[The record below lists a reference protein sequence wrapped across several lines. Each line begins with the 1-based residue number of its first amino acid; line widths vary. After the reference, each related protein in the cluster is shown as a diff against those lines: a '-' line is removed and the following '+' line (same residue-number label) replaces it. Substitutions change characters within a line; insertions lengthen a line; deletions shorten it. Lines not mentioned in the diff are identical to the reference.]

1 MCDFYLYQCWMQTF
15 RSWYY
20 FSCFTV
26 NSDVFS
32 FSKLIRLTAF
42 SLKETQ
48 SLFIQSS
55 PQYMLMF
62 SLFNCTYSWHLI
74 SARNIFTYFCCCW
87 FFWIIFTV
95 ICYFLFKDWRSAW
108 IFCYKRQKTIQI
120 QIFDAISHNGQGKF
134 LLQNNA
140 SFLSVALESLI
151 ELFVCYTLS

>member
-1 MCDFYLYQCWMQTF
+1 MQTF

-20 FSCFTV
+20 FSSFTV

-62 SLFNCTYSWHLI
+62 SLFNCTYTWHLI

-120 QIFDAISHNGQGKF
+120 KF
-134 LLQNNA
+134 LTL
-140 SFLSVALESLI
+140 FLIMVKVNFYCKIMPAFFLL
-151 ELFVCYTLS
+151 LWNH